1 MSPGFFARRA
11 LPVILAVSALISLG
25 CESSPT
31 PADPL
36 GRVPQD
42 LWLEIAVRPGYGVED
57 RAKVEERSVRFV
69 LLPDGALHAEA
80 DRPLRQGLRPAR
92 ARRLEREQ
100 MADVWGALVSAGF
113 AEVLLADTRGNV
125 DLIQPAAG
133 EVLTTLVVHADGERF
148 AFVRRYKPGDA
159 TEEAMRRVVRSIASL
174 AWASDEAL
182 AESAELPTRYD
193 AGPDPYA
200 RFAPRT
206 ETTKEGG
213 QK

>member
-1 MSPGFFARRA
+1 MQIFGIT
-11 LPVILAVSALISLG
+11 LNLITL
-25 CESSPT
+25 
-31 PADPL
+31 
-36 GRVPQD
+36 
-42 LWLEIAVRPGYGVED
+42 
-57 RAKVEERSVRFV
+57 F
-69 LLPDGALHAEA
+69 
-80 DRPLRQGLRPAR
+80 
-92 ARRLEREQ
+92 
-100 MADVWGALVSAGF
+100 ALVLSIGI
-113 AEVLLADTRGNV
+113 VV
-125 DLIQPAAG
+125 DNAIVVVEA
-133 EVLTTLVVHADGERF
+133 VHAKMEEKGLTP
-148 AFVRRYKPGDA
+148 VYA